1 MICPERSS
9 STHNHLCRSQGE
21 YESGPG
27 CWLER
32 VVRRPLFGSTIFQ
45 VVLGNSSPWSR
56 SYLLCFQQS
65 QWRSPKQVTAGGL
78 SHLPFLWLNTLV
90 QLVSEIGIDE
100 FKRLMASHLE
110 NSRFGPS
117 YSPLVAC
124 YSLTE
129 HHLPCPQVINFVG
142 PSVVWVGRSN
152 SRLTSLWAMD
162 FKSCLVIF

>member
-21 YESGPG
+21 YESSPG

-65 QWRSPKQVTAGGL
+65 QWRSPKQVTAEGL
-78 SHLPFLWLNTLV
+78 SHLPFLWLNTIV
-90 QLVSEIGIDE
+90 KLVSEMGIDE
-100 FKRLMASHLE
+100 FKRLIASYLG
-110 NSRFGPS
+110 NSGSGPS
-117 YSPLVAC
+117 CLPLVAC

-129 HHLPCPQVINFVG
+129 QYLPCPQVINFVG
-142 PSVVWVGRSN
+142 SSVV
-152 SRLTSLWAMD
+152 
-162 FKSCLVIF
+162 